1 MSEISLS
8 DVKIKFD
15 GKELTELELGGKTMM
30 LVEGVWVECF
40 FDTKTQTYQPI
51 K

>member
-15 GKELTELELGGKTMM
+15 GKELTELSGKTMM
-30 LVEGVWVECF
+30 LVEGVWVEVF
-40 FDTKTQTYQPI
+40 FDPKTQTYQPI